1 MNLNTIYKTAMLKRA
16 GLRGNPAYD
25 QDPIEENL
33 KKEEPD
39 SSWVDG
45 VLTTDDDRKNSG
57 SVAEQ
62 EKTLKNRDY
71 IDGTGVTVGD
81 YSGNGGNLGTPQE
94 QQNNQVTAEL
104 NNAKHA
110 PAPFGYG
117 ELLSHI
123 MKNPGEYMRGYN
135 KTDAMAG
142 GGSALLTSILTGGM
156 RSPGLRLLYTLLAG
170 LGGAGL
176 SRIGR
181 DVYNAYKAPSTN
193 NNGYVSLADRIR
205 TQIQN
210 GARS

>member
-1 MNLNTIYKTAMLKRA
+1 MNFNTVYKTAMFKRA
-16 GLRGNPAYD
+16 GLRGNPAFD
-25 QDPIEENL
+25 RDPVEENL

-39 SSWVDG
+39 LNWVDG
-45 VLTTDDDRKNSG
+45 VLTTEDDRKNNG
-57 SVAEQ
+57 SFAEQ
-62 EKTLKNRDY
+62 DKTLKKQDY
-71 IDGTGVTVGD
+71 IKGTGVTVGD
-81 YSGNGGNLGTPQE
+81 FSGNGGNLGTTQE
-94 QQNNQVTAEL
+94 QQANQVAAEL
-104 NNAKHA
+104 NSAKQA

-117 ELLSHI
+117 ELFRHI

-135 KTDAMAG
+135 QTDALAG